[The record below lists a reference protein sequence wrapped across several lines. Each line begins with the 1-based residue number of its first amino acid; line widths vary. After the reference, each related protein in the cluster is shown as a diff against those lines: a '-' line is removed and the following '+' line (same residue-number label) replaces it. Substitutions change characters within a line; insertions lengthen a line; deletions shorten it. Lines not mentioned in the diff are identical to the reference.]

1 MAKIIIPLNE
11 VKEGMKVASNI
22 YNSDDKRIVDIGT
35 VITKDI
41 IETLKRNSITTVS
54 VMELLDLKKENTVN
68 TAGDGKKAVVRGL
81 IEENGKKIL
90 KIDSEEVAKKKEMTI
105 EKTKSLY
112 EAAKNGGGI
121 DFDSMKK
128 EVNNMLS
135 SIVENKEAHSYLS
148 MLKRKDETMYK
159 HAVDVATLAA
169 ITAGELNLTKV
180 DMANIMLG
188 ALVHDIGKVLI
199 QESLLTK
206 VNLTKDEEAILK
218 KHPTQGY
225 KLVKRDNLDDNIADI
240 VLEHH
245 EKYDGSGYPFQKDNK
260 DISLYSKIVSVC
272 NTFNNL
278 ITKGEHGVPYT
289 PDKAV
294 KIIISLAKKDF
305 DSDVVKAFQKAIG
318 FYPNNTRVKLSNGS
332 IARVIE
338 QNPNLPLRPVLSI
351 VKHLDGTVSDGIEIV
366 DLSTSSDLFIKEI
379 M

>member
-41 IETLKRNSITTVS
+41 IETLKRNSITTIS

-68 TAGDGKKAVVRGL
+68 TAGDGKKAVIRG
-81 IEENGKKIL
+81 IVEENGKKIL

-112 EAAKNGGGI
+112 ETAKKGGGI

-159 HAVDVATLAA
+159 HAVDVATLSA

-206 VNLTKDEEAILK
+206 VNLTKEEEAILK

-260 DISLYSKIVSVC
+260 DISLYSKIVAVC

-351 VKHLDGTVSDGIEIV
+351 VKHLDGTVSDGMEIV

>member
-112 EAAKNGGGI
+112 ETAKQGGGI

-260 DISLYSKIVSVC
+260 DISLYSKIVAVC

-294 KIIISLAKKDF
+294 KVIISLAKKDF

-351 VKHLDGTVSDGIEIV
+351 VKHLDGTVSDGMEIV
-366 DLSTSSDLFIKEI
+366 DLSASSDLFIKEI

>member
-1 MAKIIIPLNE
+1 MAKIIIPLSDL
-11 VKEGMKVASNI
+11 KEGMKIASNI
-22 YNSDDKRIVDIGT
+22 YNSDEKRIIDIGT
-35 VITKDI
+35 VVTKDI

-68 TAGDGKKAVVRGL
+68 TEGTAKKPVIRGIL
-81 IEENGKKIL
+81 EENGKKIL
-90 KIDSEEVAKKKEMTI
+90 KIDSEEVVKAKQNTI

-112 EAAKNGGGI
+112 ETAKSGGSI

-128 EVNNMLS
+128 EVNKMLT
-135 SIVENKEAHSYLS
+135 SILDNKEAHSYLS

-159 HAVDVATLAA
+159 HAVDVATLSA
-169 ITAGELNLTKV
+169 ITAEELNLTKV
-180 DMANIMLG
+180 DVANIMLG

-206 VNLTKDEEAILK
+206 INLTKEEEAIIK

-260 DISLYSKIVSVC
+260 DISTYSKIVSVC

-278 ITKGEHGVPYT
+278 ITKGERGIPCT

-294 KIIISLAKKDF
+294 KIIISLAKKEF

-338 QNPNLPLRPVLSI
+338 QNPTLPLRPVLSI
-351 VKHLDGTVSDGIEIV
+351 VKHLDGSVSDGLEVV
-366 DLSTSSDLFIKEI
+366 DLSTSNDLFIKEI
-379 M
+379 L

>member
-1 MAKIIIPLNE
+1 MAKITIPLSE

-35 VITKDI
+35 IVTKDI

-54 VMELLDLKKENTVN
+54 VMELLDLKKENHVN
-68 TAGDGKKAVVRGL
+68 TSGDGKKAVIRGV

-90 KIDSEEVAKKKEMTI
+90 RIDSQEVAKNKEITI

-112 EAAKNGGGI
+112 ETAKNGGSI

-135 SIVENKEAHSYLS
+135 SIVENKDAHSYLS
-148 MLKRKDETMYK
+148 MLKRKGETMYK

-199 QESLLTK
+199 QESLLNK
-206 VNLTKDEEAILK
+206 VNLTKEEEAILK

-260 DISLYSKIVSVC
+260 DISSYSKIVSIC

-278 ITKGEHGVPYT
+278 ITKGEHGVPCT

-305 DSDVVKAFQKAIG
+305 DSDVVKAFQKAVG

-351 VKHLDGTVSDGIEIV
+351 VKHLDGTVSDGLEIV
-366 DLSTSSDLFIKEI
+366 DLSTSNDLFIKEI

>member
-1 MAKIIIPLNE
+1 MAKITIPLNE
-11 VKEGMKVASNI
+11 VREGMKIASNI
-22 YNSDDKRIVDIGT
+22 YNSDEKRIVDIGT

-41 IETLKRNSITTVS
+41 IETLKRNSITSVS
-54 VMELLDLKKENTVN
+54 VIELLDLKKENTVN
-68 TAGDGKKAVVRGL
+68 TSGDGKKAAVRG
-81 IEENGKKIL
+81 IVEENGKRIL
-90 KIDSEEVAKKKEMTI
+90 KIDSAEISKKYESTV

-112 EAAKNGGGI
+112 NIAKSGGSI
-121 DFDSMKK
+121 DFDAMKK

-135 SIVENKEAHSYLS
+135 SIVENKDAHSYLS

-159 HAVDVATLAA
+159 HAVDVATLSA

-180 DMANIMLG
+180 DMSNIMLG

-206 VNLTKDEEAILK
+206 INLTKEEEAILK

-245 EKYDGSGYPFQKDNK
+245 EKYDGTGYPFQKDNK
-260 DISLYSKIVSVC
+260 DISLYSKIVSIC

-278 ITKGEHGVPYT
+278 ITKGEHGVPFS

-294 KIIISLAKKDF
+294 KVIISLAKKDF
-305 DSDVVKAFQKAIG
+305 DSDVVKAFQKAVG

-332 IARVIE
+332 IGRVIE

-351 VKHLDGTVSDGIEIV
+351 VKHLDGTVSGGLEVI
-366 DLSTSSDLFIKEI
+366 DLSASSDLFIKEI

>member
-90 KIDSEEVAKKKEMTI
+90 KIDSQEVAKKKEITI

-159 HAVDVATLAA
+159 HAVDVATLSA

-260 DISLYSKIVSVC
+260 DISLYSKIVAVC

-294 KIIISLAKKDF
+294 KVIISLAKKDF

-351 VKHLDGTVSDGIEIV
+351 VKHLDGTVSDGMEIV

>member
-159 HAVDVATLAA
+159 HAVDVATLSA

-260 DISLYSKIVSVC
+260 DISLYSKIVAVC

-294 KIIISLAKKDF
+294 KVIISLAKKDF

-351 VKHLDGTVSDGIEIV
+351 VKHLDGTVSDGMEIV

>member
-1 MAKIIIPLNE
+1 MAKIIIPLSDL
-11 VKEGMKVASNI
+11 KEGMKIASNI
-22 YNSDDKRIVDIGT
+22 YNSDEKRIIDIGT
-35 VITKDI
+35 IVTKDI

-68 TAGDGKKAVVRGL
+68 TEGTAKKPVIRGIL
-81 IEENGKKIL
+81 EENGKKIL
-90 KIDSEEVAKKKEMTI
+90 KIDSEEVVKAKQNTI

-112 EAAKNGGGI
+112 ETAKSGGSI

-128 EVNNMLS
+128 EVNKMLT
-135 SIVENKEAHSYLS
+135 SILDNKEAHSYLS

-159 HAVDVATLAA
+159 HAVDVATLSA
-169 ITAGELNLTKV
+169 ITAEELNLTKV
-180 DMANIMLG
+180 DVANIMLG

-206 VNLTKDEEAILK
+206 INLTKEEEAIIK

-260 DISLYSKIVSVC
+260 DISTYSKIVSVC

-278 ITKGEHGVPYT
+278 ITKGERGIPCT

-294 KIIISLAKKDF
+294 KIIISLAKKEF

-338 QNPNLPLRPVLSI
+338 QNPTLPLRPVLSI
-351 VKHLDGTVSDGIEIV
+351 VKHLDGSVSDGLEVV
-366 DLSTSSDLFIKEI
+366 DLSTSNDLFIKEI
-379 M
+379 L

>member
-1 MAKIIIPLNE
+1 MAKIIIPLSDL
-11 VKEGMKVASNI
+11 KEGMKIASNI
-22 YNSDDKRIVDIGT
+22 YNSDEKRIIDIGT
-35 VITKDI
+35 VVTKDI

-68 TAGDGKKAVVRGL
+68 TEGTAKKPVIRGIL
-81 IEENGKKIL
+81 EENGKKIL
-90 KIDSEEVAKKKEMTI
+90 KIDSEEVVKAKQNTI

-112 EAAKNGGGI
+112 ETAKSGGSI

-128 EVNNMLS
+128 EVNKMLA
-135 SIVENKEAHSYLS
+135 SILDNKEAHSYLS

-159 HAVDVATLAA
+159 HAVDVATLSA
-169 ITAGELNLTKV
+169 ITAEELNLTKV
-180 DMANIMLG
+180 DVANIMLG

-206 VNLTKDEEAILK
+206 INLTKEEEAIIK

-260 DISLYSKIVSVC
+260 DISTYSKIVSVC

-278 ITKGEHGVPYT
+278 ITKGERGIPCT

-294 KIIISLAKKDF
+294 KIIISLAKKEF

-338 QNPNLPLRPVLSI
+338 QNPTLPLRPVLSI
-351 VKHLDGTVSDGIEIV
+351 VKHLDGSVSDGLEVV
-366 DLSTSSDLFIKEI
+366 DLSTSNDLFIKEI
-379 M
+379 L

>member
-112 EAAKNGGGI
+112 ETAKQGGGI

-180 DMANIMLG
+180 DMSNIMLG

-260 DISLYSKIVSVC
+260 DISLYSKIVAVC

-351 VKHLDGTVSDGIEIV
+351 VKHLDGTVSDGMEIV
-366 DLSTSSDLFIKEI
+366 DLSSSSDLFIKEI

>member
-1 MAKIIIPLNE
+1 MAKITIPLSE

-35 VITKDI
+35 IVTKDI

-54 VMELLDLKKENTVN
+54 VMELLDLKKENHVN
-68 TAGDGKKAVVRGL
+68 TSGDGKKAVIRGV

-90 KIDSEEVAKKKEMTI
+90 RIDSQEVAKNKEITI

-112 EAAKNGGGI
+112 ETAKNGGSI

-135 SIVENKEAHSYLS
+135 SIVENKDAHSYLS
-148 MLKRKDETMYK
+148 MLKRKGETMYK

-199 QESLLTK
+199 QESLLNK
-206 VNLTKDEEAILK
+206 VNLTKEEEAILK

-260 DISLYSKIVSVC
+260 DISLYSKIVSIC

-278 ITKGEHGVPYT
+278 ITKGEHGVPCT

-305 DSDVVKAFQKAIG
+305 DSDVVKAFQKAVG

-351 VKHLDGTVSDGIEIV
+351 VKHLDGTVSDGLEIV
-366 DLSTSSDLFIKEI
+366 DLSTSNDLFIKEI

>member
-159 HAVDVATLAA
+159 HAVDVATLSA

-260 DISLYSKIVSVC
+260 DISLYSKIVAVC

-351 VKHLDGTVSDGIEIV
+351 VKHLDGTVSDGMEIV

>member
-159 HAVDVATLAA
+159 HAVDVATLSA

-260 DISLYSKIVSVC
+260 DISLYSKIVAVC

-294 KIIISLAKKDF
+294 KVIISLAKKDF

>member
-1 MAKIIIPLNE
+1 MAKITIPLSE

-41 IETLKRNSITTVS
+41 IETLKRNSITTIS
-54 VMELLDLKKENTVN
+54 VMELLNLKKENTVN
-68 TAGDGKKAVVRGL
+68 TSGDGSKAVIRGVV
-81 IEENGKKIL
+81 EENGKKIL
-90 KIDSEEVAKKKEMTI
+90 KIDSQEVAKSKEVAV

-112 EAAKNGGGI
+112 ESVKNGSTI
-121 DFDSMKK
+121 DFDAMKK
-128 EVNNMLS
+128 EVNSMLTS
-135 SIVENKEAHSYLS
+135 VLDNKDAHSYLS

-159 HAVDVATLAA
+159 HAVDVATLSA

-199 QESLLTK
+199 QENILTK
-206 VNLTKDEEAILK
+206 ENLTKEEEAVLK

-245 EKYDGSGYPFQKDNK
+245 EKYDGTGYPFQKDNK
-260 DISLYSKIVSVC
+260 DISLYSKIVAVC

-278 ITKGEHGVPYT
+278 ITKGERGIPYT

-294 KIIISLAKKDF
+294 KVIISLAKKDF
-305 DSDVVKAFQKAIG
+305 DTDVVKAFQKAVG
-318 FYPNNTRVKLSNGS
+318 FYPNNTRVKLSDGS

-351 VKHLDGTVSDGIEIV
+351 VKHLDGTVSDGIEVV

>member
-1 MAKIIIPLNE
+1 MPKIIIPLNE
-11 VKEGMKVASNI
+11 LKEGMKIASNI
-22 YNSDDKRIVDIGT
+22 YNSDERRIVDIGT
-35 VITKDI
+35 IVTKDI

-54 VMELLDLKKENTVN
+54 VMELLDLKKDNTVN
-68 TAGDGKKAVVRGL
+68 TSGDGKKAVIRGI
-81 IEENGKKIL
+81 IEENGKKVL
-90 KIDSEEVAKKKEMTI
+90 KIDSEEVAHKQEAAI

-112 EAAKNGGGI
+112 ETAKKGGSI

-128 EVNNMLS
+128 EVNSMLS
-135 SIVENKEAHSYLS
+135 SIVENKDAHSYLS

-159 HAVDVATLAA
+159 HAVDVATLSA

-180 DMANIMLG
+180 DMTNIMLG

-206 VNLTKDEEAILK
+206 INLTKDEEAILK

-260 DISLYSKIVSVC
+260 DISLYSKIVAVC

-278 ITKGEHGVPYT
+278 ITNGEHGVPYT

-294 KIIISLAKKDF
+294 KVIISLAKKDF
-305 DSDVVKAFQKAIG
+305 DTDVVKAFQKAVG

-338 QNPNLPLRPVLSI
+338 QNPTLPLRPVLSI
-351 VKHLDGTVSDGIEIV
+351 VKHLDGTVSDGLEVV
-366 DLSTSSDLFIKEI
+366 DLSTVNDLFIKEI

>member
-1 MAKIIIPLNE
+1 MPKIIIPLNE

-68 TAGDGKKAVVRGL
+68 TSGDGKKAVLRGVM
-81 IEENGKKIL
+81 EEDGKKIL
-90 KIDSEEVAKKKEMTI
+90 KIDSQEVVKRQEATI

-112 EAAKNGGGI
+112 ETAKNGGGI

-135 SIVENKEAHSYLS
+135 SIVENKDAHSYLS

-199 QESLLTK
+199 QESLLSK
-206 VNLTKDEEAILK
+206 VNLTKEEEAILK

-260 DISLYSKIVSVC
+260 DISLYSKIVSIC

-278 ITKGEHGVPYT
+278 ITKGEHGVPCT

-305 DSDVVKAFQKAIG
+305 DSDVVKAFQKAVG

-351 VKHLDGTVSDGIEIV
+351 VKHLDGTVSDGLEVV
-366 DLSTSSDLFIKEI
+366 DLSTSNDLFIKEI

>member
-1 MAKIIIPLNE
+1 MPKIIIPLNE

-68 TAGDGKKAVVRGL
+68 TSGDGKKTVLRGV

-90 KIDSEEVAKKKEMTI
+90 KIDSQEVVKTKESTI

-112 EAAKNGGGI
+112 ETAKKGGGI

-128 EVNNMLS
+128 EVNTMLS
-135 SIVENKEAHSYLS
+135 SIVENKDAHSYLS

-180 DMANIMLG
+180 DMSNIMLG

-199 QESLLTK
+199 QESLLSK
-206 VNLTKDEEAILK
+206 VNLTKEEEAILK

-245 EKYDGSGYPFQKDNK
+245 EKYDGTGYPFQKDNK
-260 DISLYSKIVSVC
+260 DISLYSKIVSIC

-278 ITKGEHGVPYT
+278 ITKGEHGVPCT

-305 DSDVVKAFQKAIG
+305 DSDVVKAFQKAVG

-351 VKHLDGTVSDGIEIV
+351 VKHLDGTVSDGLEVV
-366 DLSTSSDLFIKEI
+366 DLSTSNDLFIKEI

>member
-1 MAKIIIPLNE
+1 MAKIIIPLSDL
-11 VKEGMKVASNI
+11 KEGMKIASNI
-22 YNSDDKRIVDIGT
+22 YNSDEKRIIDIGT
-35 VITKDI
+35 VVTKDI

-68 TAGDGKKAVVRGL
+68 TEGTAKKPVIRGIL
-81 IEENGKKIL
+81 EENGKKIL
-90 KIDSEEVAKKKEMTI
+90 KIDSEEVVKAKQNTI

-112 EAAKNGGGI
+112 ETAKSGGSI

-128 EVNNMLS
+128 EVNKMLT
-135 SIVENKEAHSYLS
+135 SILDNKEAHSYLS

-159 HAVDVATLAA
+159 HAVDVATLSA
-169 ITAGELNLTKV
+169 ITAEELNLTKV
-180 DMANIMLG
+180 DVANIMLG

-206 VNLTKDEEAILK
+206 INLTKEEEAIIK

-245 EKYDGSGYPFQKDNK
+245 EKYDGSGYPFQKGNK
-260 DISLYSKIVSVC
+260 DISTYSKIVSVC

-278 ITKGEHGVPYT
+278 ITKGERGIPCT

-294 KIIISLAKKDF
+294 KIIISLAKKEF

-338 QNPNLPLRPVLSI
+338 QNPTLPLRPVLSI
-351 VKHLDGTVSDGIEIV
+351 VKHLDGSVSDGLEVV
-366 DLSTSSDLFIKEI
+366 DLSTSNDLFIKEI
-379 M
+379 L

>member
-1 MAKIIIPLNE
+1 MAKITIPLSE

-22 YNSDDKRIVDIGT
+22 YNSDDKRIVDIGSI
-35 VITKDI
+35 ITKDL
-41 IETLKRNSITTVS
+41 IETLKRNSITTIS
-54 VMELLDLKKENTVN
+54 VTELLDLKKENTVN
-68 TAGDGKKAVVRGL
+68 TSGDGKKAIIRGT

-90 KIDSEEVAKKKEMTI
+90 KIDSEEALQKKEYTI

-112 EAAKNGGGI
+112 ETVKNGGSI
-121 DFDSMKK
+121 DFDTMKK

-135 SIVENKEAHSYLS
+135 SVLDNKDAHSYLS
-148 MLKRKDETMYK
+148 MLKRKDENMYK
-159 HAVDVATLAA
+159 HAVDVATLSA

-180 DMANIMLG
+180 DIANIMLG

-199 QESLLTK
+199 QDTLLNK
-206 VNLTKDEEAILK
+206 ENLTKDEETILK

-225 KLVKRDNLDDNIADI
+225 KLVKRNNLDDNIADI

-245 EKYDGSGYPFQKDNK
+245 EKYDGTGYPFQKENK
-260 DISLYSKIVSVC
+260 DISLYSKIVSIC

-278 ITKGEHGVPYT
+278 ITKGEHNIPFT

-294 KIIISLAKKDF
+294 KVIISLAKKDF
-305 DSDVVKAFQKAIG
+305 DTDVVKAFQKAIG

-338 QNPNLPLRPVLSI
+338 QNPALPLRPVLSI
-351 VKHLDGTVSDGIEIV
+351 VKHLDGTVSDGIEVI
-366 DLSTSSDLFIKEI
+366 DLSVSNDLFIKEVL
-379 M
+379 

>member
-1 MAKIIIPLNE
+1 MAKITIPLSE

-35 VITKDI
+35 IVTKDI

-54 VMELLDLKKENTVN
+54 VMELLDLKKENHVN
-68 TAGDGKKAVVRGL
+68 TSGDGKKAVIRGV

-90 KIDSEEVAKKKEMTI
+90 RIDSQEVAKNKEITI

-112 EAAKNGGGI
+112 ETAKNGGSI
-121 DFDSMKK
+121 DFDSIKK

-135 SIVENKEAHSYLS
+135 SIVENKDAHSYLS
-148 MLKRKDETMYK
+148 MLKRKGETMYK

-199 QESLLTK
+199 QESLLNK
-206 VNLTKDEEAILK
+206 VNLTKEEEAILK

-260 DISLYSKIVSVC
+260 DISLYSKIVSIC

-278 ITKGEHGVPYT
+278 ITKGEHGVPCT

-305 DSDVVKAFQKAIG
+305 DSDVVKAFQKAVG

-351 VKHLDGTVSDGIEIV
+351 VKHLDGTVSDGLEIV
-366 DLSTSSDLFIKEI
+366 DLSTSNDLFIKEI

>member
-1 MAKIIIPLNE
+1 MPKITIPLNE
-11 VKEGMKVASNI
+11 VKEGMKAASNI
-22 YNSDDKRIVDIGT
+22 YNSDEKRIVDIGT
-35 VITKDI
+35 IITKDI

-54 VMELLDLKKENTVN
+54 VMDLLDLRKENNIN
-68 TAGDGKKAVVRGL
+68 TFGDGRKAVLRGV

-90 KIDSEEVAKKKEMTI
+90 KIDSEEVYRNKEITI

-112 EAAKNGGGI
+112 ETARSGGSI

-135 SIVENKEAHSYLS
+135 SIVENKDAHSYLS

-159 HAVDVATLAA
+159 HAVDVATLSA

-206 VNLTKDEEAILK
+206 SNLTKEEENILK

-245 EKYDGSGYPFQKDNK
+245 EKYDGTGYPFQKDNK
-260 DISLYSKIVSVC
+260 DISLYSKIVSIC

-278 ITKGEHGVPYT
+278 ITKGEHGIPSP

-305 DSDVVKAFQKAIG
+305 DSDVVKAFQKAVG

-338 QNPNLPLRPVLSI
+338 QNPNLPLRPVLSV
-351 VKHLDGTVSDGIEIV
+351 VKHLDGTVSDELEII
-366 DLSTSSDLFIKEI
+366 DLSSSHDIFIKEI

>member
-1 MAKIIIPLNE
+1 MAKIIIPLSE
-11 VKEGMKVASNI
+11 LKEGMRIASNI
-22 YNSDDKRIVDIGT
+22 YNSDEKRIIDIGT
-35 VITKDI
+35 VVTKDI

-68 TAGDGKKAVVRGL
+68 TEGAAKKPVIRGIL
-81 IEENGKKIL
+81 EENGKKIL
-90 KIDSEEVAKKKEMTI
+90 KIDSEEVVKTKNNTI

-112 EAAKNGGGI
+112 ETAKSGGSI

-128 EVNNMLS
+128 EVNDMLN
-135 SIVENKEAHSYLS
+135 SILDNKEAHSYLS

-180 DMANIMLG
+180 DIANIMLG

-206 VNLTKDEEAILK
+206 MNLTKEEEAIIK

-260 DISLYSKIVSVC
+260 NISTYSKIVSVC

-278 ITKGEHGVPYT
+278 ITKGERGIPCT

-338 QNPNLPLRPVLSI
+338 QNPTLPLRPVLSI
-351 VKHLDGTVSDGIEIV
+351 VKHLDGTVSDGLEIV
-366 DLSTSSDLFIKEI
+366 DLSTSNDFFIKEI
-379 M
+379 L

>member
-188 ALVHDIGKVLI
+188 ALLHDIGKVLI

-351 VKHLDGTVSDGIEIV
+351 VKHLDGTVSDGMEIV

>member
-54 VMELLDLKKENTVN
+54 VIELLDLKKENTVN

-351 VKHLDGTVSDGIEIV
+351 VKHLDGTVSDGMEIV

>member
-1 MAKIIIPLNE
+1 MAKITIPLSE
-11 VKEGMKVASNI
+11 VREGMRVASNV
-22 YNSDDKRIVDIGT
+22 YNSDDKRIINIGD

-41 IETLKRNSITTVS
+41 IEILKRNSITTIS
-54 VMELLDLKKENTVN
+54 VMELLHLKKENTVN
-68 TAGDGKKAVVRGL
+68 TSGNSEKAVIKGVVKKKK
-81 IEENGKKIL
+81 KKIL
-90 KIDSEEVAKKKEMTI
+90 KIDSQEVAKSKEEVI

-112 EAAKNGGGI
+112 ESVRNGATI
-121 DFDSMKK
+121 DFDSIKK

-135 SIVENKEAHSYLS
+135 SVLDNKDAHSYLS

-159 HAVDVATLAA
+159 HAVDVATLSA

-199 QESLLTK
+199 QENILTK
-206 VNLTKDEEAILK
+206 ENLTKEEEAILK

-245 EKYDGSGYPFQKDNK
+245 EKYDGSGYPFQKENK

-278 ITKGEHGVPYT
+278 ITKGEHGIPFT

-305 DSDVVKAFQKAIG
+305 DTDVVKAFQKAVG
-318 FYPNNTRVKLSNGS
+318 FYPNNTRVKLSDGS

-338 QNPNLPLRPVLSI
+338 QNPMLPLRPVLSI
-351 VKHLDGTVSDGIEIV
+351 VKHLDGTVSDGIEVV
-366 DLSTSSDLFIKEI
+366 DLSTTNDLFIKEI

>member
-1 MAKIIIPLNE
+1 MPKITIPLNE

-41 IETLKRNSITTVS
+41 IETLKRNSITTIS
-54 VMELLDLKKENTVN
+54 VTELLNLKKENTVN
-68 TAGDGKKAVVRGL
+68 TSGSGEKTVIRGVVEEEGKQ
-81 IEENGKKIL
+81 IL
-90 KIDSEEVAKKKEMTI
+90 KIDSKEVAKSKETAI

-112 EAAKNGGGI
+112 ESVKNGASI

-135 SIVENKEAHSYLS
+135 SVLDNKDAHSYLS

-159 HAVDVATLAA
+159 HAVDVATLSA

-199 QESLLTK
+199 QESILTK
-206 VNLTKDEEAILK
+206 ANLTKEEEAILK

-245 EKYDGSGYPFQKDNK
+245 EKYDGTGYPFQKDNK

-278 ITKGEHGVPYT
+278 ITKGERNIPYT

-305 DSDVVKAFQKAIG
+305 DTDVVKAFQKAVG
-318 FYPNNTRVKLSNGS
+318 FYPNNTRVKLSDGS

-351 VKHLDGTVSDGIEIV
+351 VKHLDGTVSDGIEVV
-366 DLSTSSDLFIKEI
+366 DLATSSDLFIKEI
-379 M
+379 I

>member
-1 MAKIIIPLNE
+1 MAKITIPLSE
-11 VKEGMKVASNI
+11 VREGMRVASNV
-22 YNSDDKRIVDIGT
+22 YNSDDKRIINIGD

-41 IETLKRNSITTVS
+41 IEILKRNSITTIS

-68 TAGDGKKAVVRGL
+68 TSGNSEKAVIRGVV
-81 IEENGKKIL
+81 EENGKKIL
-90 KIDSEEVAKKKEMTI
+90 KIDSQEVAKSKEEVI

-112 EAAKNGGGI
+112 ESVRNGATI

-135 SIVENKEAHSYLS
+135 SVLDNKDAHSYLS

-159 HAVDVATLAA
+159 HAVDVATLSA

-199 QESLLTK
+199 QENILTK
-206 VNLTKDEEAILK
+206 ENLTKEEEAILK

-245 EKYDGSGYPFQKDNK
+245 EKYDGSGYPFQKENK

-278 ITKGEHGVPYT
+278 ITKGEHGIPFT

-305 DSDVVKAFQKAIG
+305 DTDVVKAFQKAVG
-318 FYPNNTRVKLSNGS
+318 FYPNNTRVKLSDGS

-338 QNPNLPLRPVLSI
+338 QNPMLPLRPVLSI
-351 VKHLDGTVSDGIEIV
+351 VKHLDGTVSDGIEVV
-366 DLSTSSDLFIKEI
+366 DLSTTNDLFIKEI

>member
-1 MAKIIIPLNE
+1 MPKIIIPLNE
-11 VKEGMKVASNI
+11 LKEGMKIASNI
-22 YNSDDKRIVDIGT
+22 YNSDERRIVDIGT
-35 VITKDI
+35 IVTKDI

-54 VMELLDLKKENTVN
+54 VMELLDLKKDNTVN
-68 TAGDGKKAVVRGL
+68 TSGDGKKAVIRGI
-81 IEENGKKIL
+81 IEENGKKVL
-90 KIDSEEVAKKKEMTI
+90 KIDSEEVAHKQEAAI

-112 EAAKNGGGI
+112 ETAKKGGSI

-128 EVNNMLS
+128 EVNSMLS
-135 SIVENKEAHSYLS
+135 SIVENKDAHSYLS

-159 HAVDVATLAA
+159 HAVDVATLSA

-180 DMANIMLG
+180 DMTNIMLG

-206 VNLTKDEEAILK
+206 INLTKDEEAILK

-260 DISLYSKIVSVC
+260 DISLYSKIVAVC

-294 KIIISLAKKDF
+294 KVIISLAKKDF
-305 DSDVVKAFQKAIG
+305 DTDVVKAFQKAVG

-338 QNPNLPLRPVLSI
+338 QNPTLPLRPVLSI
-351 VKHLDGTVSDGIEIV
+351 VKHLDGTVSDGLEVV
-366 DLSTSSDLFIKEI
+366 DLSTVNDLFIKEI

>member
-1 MAKIIIPLNE
+1 MPKIIIPLNE

-351 VKHLDGTVSDGIEIV
+351 VKHLDGTVSDGMEIV

>member
-1 MAKIIIPLNE
+1 MAKITIPLSE
-11 VKEGMKVASNI
+11 VKEGMKVASNV
-22 YNSDDKRIVDIGT
+22 YNSDEKRIVDIGT

-41 IETLKRNSITTVS
+41 IETLKSNSITTIS
-54 VMELLDLKKENTVN
+54 VMELLELKKENTVN
-68 TAGDGKKAVVRGL
+68 TSLNDYKPAVRGIL
-81 IEENGKKIL
+81 EENGKKIL
-90 KIDSEEVAKKKEMTI
+90 KIDSEEVVRNKEIAI

-112 EAAKNGGGI
+112 ETAKNGGSI
-121 DFDSMKK
+121 DFDSLKK
-128 EVNNMLS
+128 DVNNILT
-135 SIVENKEAHSYLS
+135 SIMGNKEAHSYLS
-148 MLKRKDETMYK
+148 MMKRKDESMYK
-159 HAVDVATLAA
+159 HAVDVATLSA
-169 ITAGELNLTKV
+169 ITANELNLTKA
-180 DMANIMLG
+180 DISNIVLG

-206 VNLTKDEEAILK
+206 SNLTKEEENIIK

-245 EKYDGSGYPFQKDNK
+245 EKYDGTGYPFQKDNK

-278 ITKGEHGVPYT
+278 ITRGEHGIPYSS
-289 PDKAV
+289 DKAV
-294 KIIISLAKKDF
+294 KMIISLAKKDF

-351 VKHLDGTVSDGIEIV
+351 VKHLDGTVSDGLEIV
-366 DLSTSSDLFIKEI
+366 DLSESTNLFIKEI
-379 M
+379 I

>member
-1 MAKIIIPLNE
+1 MAKIIIPLSDL
-11 VKEGMKVASNI
+11 KEGMKIASNI
-22 YNSDDKRIVDIGT
+22 YNSDEKRIIDIGT
-35 VITKDI
+35 VVTKDI

-68 TAGDGKKAVVRGL
+68 TEGTAKKPVIRGIL
-81 IEENGKKIL
+81 EENGKKIL
-90 KIDSEEVAKKKEMTI
+90 KIDSEEVVKAKQNTI

-112 EAAKNGGGI
+112 ETAKSGGSI

-128 EVNNMLS
+128 EVNKMLT
-135 SIVENKEAHSYLS
+135 SILDNKEAHSYLS

-159 HAVDVATLAA
+159 HAVDVATLSA
-169 ITAGELNLTKV
+169 ITAEELNLTKV
-180 DMANIMLG
+180 DVANIMLG

-206 VNLTKDEEAILK
+206 INLTKEEEAIIK

-260 DISLYSKIVSVC
+260 DISTYSKIVSVC

-278 ITKGEHGVPYT
+278 ITKGERGIPCT

-294 KIIISLAKKDF
+294 KIIISLAKKEF

-338 QNPNLPLRPVLSI
+338 QNPTLPLRPVLSI
-351 VKHLDGTVSDGIEIV
+351 VKHLNGSVSDGLEVV
-366 DLSTSSDLFIKEI
+366 DLSTSNDLFIKEI
-379 M
+379 L